1 MVWTNAW
8 ANLQIDLVFARGNY
22 AFDVRDVRP
31 GDTGK
36 VRRALSAA
44 RLLGTAEAVPC
55 RLAAAACG

>member
-1 MVWTNAW
+1 MSSSLGRFQADV
-8 ANLQIDLVFARGNY
+8 LFARGNY